1 MDPLTL
7 FALANGAVAAV
18 KKGCQLYKDIK
29 GAAGDVKAVLKDLD
43 EQFHANHPPD
53 KPATV
58 TQKNAYIE
66 EKNRVIELN
75 KKQGETAGIY
85 QELANYLG
93 DFFDNMNK
101 CIAVIEEEERKNRE
115 EIYDGDESLGR
126 RALQLV
132 IMKKQL
138 EQMQVELREMLV
150 YNSPPE
156 LGGLW
161 SDVSEMMEKMGG
173 QQKVLLTRKMRED
186 ARKAERRRAKIKHYI
201 EELVW
206 GGMAIF
212 LGLLMVILM
221 TWVSYDRKQRWP
233 ELEPDLVKQRQN
245 ERRQE
250 HLIWLQAQEER
261 IKKEDQEFNQRQRD
275 FITNQREKESN
286 EETST
291 ADKSAGQQ

>member
-1 MDPLTL
+1 MDPITL

-43 EQFHANHPPD
+43 EQFAANHKD

-58 TQKNAYIE
+58 TQRNAYVE

-75 KKQGETAGIY
+75 KKGGETAGIY

-115 EIYDGDESLGR
+115 ELYEGDDSLGR

-138 EQMQVELREMLV
+138 DQMKVELREMMV
-150 YNSPPE
+150 YQAPPE
-156 LGGLW
+156 LGALW
-161 SDVSEMMEKMGG
+161 TDVSEMMKDMGA
-173 QQKVLLTRKMRED
+173 QQKVLLTRKMRQD
-186 ARKAERRRAKIKHYI
+186 AAAAARRKAKFKLYMQ
-201 EELVW
+201 ELSYGIIVL
-206 GGMAIF
+206 GIAITMV
-212 LGLLMVILM
+212 LLMWWI
-221 TWVSYDRKQRWP
+221 SYDRKQRWP
-233 ELEPDLVKQRQN
+233 ELEPEV
-245 ERRQE
+245 
-250 HLIWLQAQEER
+250 IAQKREER
-261 IKKEDQEFNQRQRD
+261 KKLRILKLQQHEEMIKKRDEEFQKQQE
-275 FITNQREKESN
+275 
-286 EETST
+286 
-291 ADKSAGQQ
+291 

>member
-7 FALANGAVAAV
+7 FALANGAVQAV

-43 EQFHANHPPD
+43 DQFHANHPPD

-58 TQKNAYIE
+58 TQRNAYIE

-101 CIAVIEEEERKNRE
+101 CLTVIEEEERKNRE
-115 EIYDGDESLGR
+115 EIYEGEESLGR

-138 EQMQVELREMLV
+138 EQMAVELREMMI
-150 YNSPPE
+150 YNAPPE

-161 SDVSEMMEKMGG
+161 TDVSEMMNQIGG
-173 QQKVLLTRKMRED
+173 QQKILLTRKMRDD
-186 ARKAERRRAKIKHYI
+186 AERERRRKQLLDKYFLEGIAVLGMIVTI
-201 EELVW
+201 GVLII
-206 GGMAIF
+206 GMAIVVHDRIAKYPQ
-212 LGLLMVILM
+212 LG
-221 TWVSYDRKQRWP
+221 TGWVPKTEKQR
-233 ELEPDLVKQRQN
+233 R
-245 ERRQE
+245 
-250 HLIWLQAQEER
+250 EEAKPKVYVGR
-261 IKKEDQEFNQRQRD
+261 
-275 FITNQREKESN
+275 
-286 EETST
+286 
-291 ADKSAGQQ
+291 

>member
-1 MDPLTL
+1 VDPLTL

-43 EQFHANHPPD
+43 EQFNNNHKD

-58 TQKNAYIE
+58 TQRNAYIE

-75 KKQGETAGIY
+75 KKQGETVGIY

-115 EIYDGDESLGR
+115 EIYEGNESLGR

-138 EQMQVELREMLV
+138 EQMEVELREMLV
-150 YNSPPE
+150 YNAPPE
-156 LGGLW
+156 LGALW
-161 SDVSEMMEKMGG
+161 TDVSEMMESMGG

-186 ARKAERRRAKIKHYI
+186 QRAAERRRARIKHYM

-212 LGLLMVILM
+212 LGLVVVILM

-233 ELEPDLVKQRQN
+233 ELEPTLVKKRQD

-250 HLIWLQAQEER
+250 HLIWLKAQEER
-261 IKKEDQEFNQRQRD
+261 IAKEDQEFSQRQRD
-275 FITNQREKESN
+275 FITSQREREANENSSN
-286 EETST
+286 E
-291 ADKSAGQQ
+291 DR

>member
-29 GAAGDVKAVLKDLD
+29 GAAGEVKSVLKDLD
-43 EQFHANHPPD
+43 EQFSKAHPPD
-53 KPATV
+53 KPAS
-58 TQKNAYIE
+58 IE
-66 EKNRVIELN
+66 ARNQFIQEKNRVIELN
-75 KKQGETAGIY
+75 KRGGETAGIY

-115 EIYDGDESLGR
+115 EIYEGNESLGR

-138 EQMQVELREMLV
+138 EQMQTELREMLV
-150 YNSPPE
+150 YDSPPE

-161 SDVSEMMEKMGG
+161 TDVSHMMKEMGG
-173 QQKVLLTRKMRED
+173 QQKVLLTRKLRED
-186 ARKAERRRAKIKHYI
+186 ARRAERRRAKIKHYM
-201 EELVW
+201 EELSY
-206 GGMAIF
+206 
-212 LGLLMVILM
+212 GLFALVMGLTVVILM
-221 TWVSYDRKQRWP
+221 TYVSYDRKQRWP
-233 ELEPDLVKQRQN
+233 ELEPDVLKIKQA
-245 ERRQE
+245 ERRKE

-261 IKKEDQEFNQRQRD
+261 IKKED
-275 FITNQREKESN
+275 
-286 EETST
+286 EEYSKQQ
-291 ADKSAGQQ
+291 KSE

>member
-29 GAAGDVKAVLKDLD
+29 GAAGEVKSVLKDLD
-43 EQFHANHPPD
+43 EQFSKAHPPD
-53 KPATV
+53 KPAS
-58 TQKNAYIE
+58 IE
-66 EKNRVIELN
+66 ARNQFIQEKNRIIELN
-75 KKQGETAGIY
+75 KRGGETAGIY

-101 CIAVIEEEERKNRE
+101 CMAVIEEEERKNRE
-115 EIYDGDESLGR
+115 EIYEGNESLGR

-138 EQMQVELREMLV
+138 EQMQTELREMLV
-150 YNSPPE
+150 YDSPPE

-161 SDVSEMMEKMGG
+161 TDVSHMMKEMGG

-186 ARKAERRRAKIKHYI
+186 ARKVERRRAKIKHYM
-201 EELVW
+201 EEL
-206 GGMAIF
+206 AY
-212 LGLLMVILM
+212 GLFALVMGLTVVIMM
-221 TWVSYDRKQRWP
+221 TYVSYDRKQRWP
-233 ELEPDLVKQRQN
+233 ELEPEIIKRKQA
-245 ERRQE
+245 ERRKD

-261 IKKEDQEFNQRQRD
+261 IKKEDEEELKQR
-275 FITNQREKESN
+275 
-286 EETST
+286 
-291 ADKSAGQQ
+291 KSE

>member
-29 GAAGDVKAVLKDLD
+29 GAAGEVKSVLKDLD
-43 EQFHANHPPD
+43 DQFHKLHPPD
-53 KPATV
+53 NPPTV
-58 TQKNAYIE
+58 AQRNAYIE

-75 KKQGETAGIY
+75 KRGGETAGIY

-115 EIYDGDESLGR
+115 EIYEGDASLGR

-138 EQMQVELREMLV
+138 EQMKVELREMMV
-150 YNSPPE
+150 YQAPPE

-161 SDVSEMMEKMGG
+161 SDVEEMMEKMGG
-173 QQKVLLTRKMRED
+173 QQKILLTRKIRED
-186 ARKAERRRAKIKHYI
+186 ERAAARRRAQFKLWMS
-201 EELVW
+201 ELSY
-206 GGMAIF
+206 GIIILAI
-212 LGLLMVILM
+212 GVTIVLLMAWI
-221 TWVSYDRKQRWP
+221 SHDRKQRWP
-233 ELEPDLVKQRQN
+233 ELEPDVIKQRQ
-245 ERRQE
+245 EQRRRE
-250 HLIWLQAQEER
+250 HLIWLQAQQER
-261 IKKEDQEFNQRQRD
+261 IQKEDQEALRQQD
-275 FITNQREKESN
+275 SKQ
-286 EETST
+286 
-291 ADKSAGQQ
+291 D

>member
-29 GAAGDVKAVLKDLD
+29 GAAGEVKSVLKDLD
-43 EQFHANHPPD
+43 EQFSKAHPPD
-53 KPATV
+53 KPAS
-58 TQKNAYIE
+58 IE
-66 EKNRVIELN
+66 ARNQFIQEKNRVIELN
-75 KKQGETAGIY
+75 KRGGETAGIY

-115 EIYDGDESLGR
+115 EIYEGNESLGR

-138 EQMQVELREMLV
+138 EQMQTELREMLV
-150 YNSPPE
+150 YDSPPE

-161 SDVSEMMEKMGG
+161 TDVSHMMKEMGG
-173 QQKVLLTRKMRED
+173 QQKVLLTRKLRED
-186 ARKAERRRAKIKHYI
+186 ARRAERRRAKIKHYM
-201 EELVW
+201 EELSY
-206 GGMAIF
+206 
-212 LGLLMVILM
+212 GLFALVMGLTVVIMM
-221 TWVSYDRKQRWP
+221 TYVSYDRKQRWP
-233 ELEPDLVKQRQN
+233 ELEPDVLKIKQA
-245 ERRQE
+245 ERRKE

-261 IKKEDQEFNQRQRD
+261 IKKED
-275 FITNQREKESN
+275 
-286 EETST
+286 EEYSKQQ
-291 ADKSAGQQ
+291 KSE

>member
-29 GAAGDVKAVLKDLD
+29 GAAGEVKSVLKDLD
-43 EQFHANHPPD
+43 DQFHANHPPD

-58 TQKNAYIE
+58 TQRNAYIE

-101 CIAVIEEEERKNRE
+101 CVAVIEEEERKARE
-115 EIYDGDESLGR
+115 EIYEGEDSLGR

-138 EQMQVELREMLV
+138 EQMQVELRELLV
-150 YNSPPE
+150 YQSPPE
-156 LGGLW
+156 LGAMYT
-161 SDVSEMMEKMGG
+161 DVEEMMEKMGG
-173 QQKVLLTRKMRED
+173 HQKILLTKKMREEE
-186 ARKAERRRAKIKHYI
+186 RKAIRRRAKFKMYMT
-201 EELVW
+201 ELAF
-206 GGMAIF
+206 GGIAFALVITMITMMA
-212 LGLLMVILM
+212 
-221 TWVSYDRKQRWP
+221 WVSYDRRQRWP
-233 ELEPDLVKQRQN
+233 ELEPEVLAIKRAERKKEKLIELEEFRKQQEAEDRAFSQRQLDFIKKQRAN
-245 ERRQE
+245 EDMQ
-250 HLIWLQAQEER
+250 
-261 IKKEDQEFNQRQRD
+261 
-275 FITNQREKESN
+275 S
-286 EETST
+286 
-291 ADKSAGQQ
+291 ADIEQQ

>member
-29 GAAGDVKAVLKDLD
+29 GAAGDVKAVLKDL
-43 EQFHANHPPD
+43 EQQFNSSHPAD
-53 KPATV
+53 KPASV
-58 TQKNAYIE
+58 AQRNAYIE
-66 EKNRVIELN
+66 EKNRVIDLN

-115 EIYDGDESLGR
+115 EIYEGSESLGR

-138 EQMQVELREMLV
+138 EQMQTELREMLV
-150 YNSPPE
+150 YDSPPE

-161 SDVSEMMEKMGG
+161 TDVSEMMTAMGG
-173 QQKVLLTRKMRED
+173 QQKVLLTKKMRQD
-186 ARKAERRRAKIKHYI
+186 AAKAARRKAKFKKIV
-201 EELVW
+201 EESVYL
-206 GGMAIF
+206 GMAVF
-212 LGLLMVILM
+212 LALIMIIMM
-221 TWVSYDRKQRWP
+221 TYVSHERKQRWP
-233 ELEPDLVKQRQN
+233 ELEPAELKKKQEKRSK
-245 ERRQE
+245 E
-250 HLIWLQAQEER
+250 HLIWLQAQHER
-261 IKKEDQEFNQRQRD
+261 IQQEDQSYQEQNG
-275 FITNQREKESN
+275 NKE
-286 EETST
+286 
-291 ADKSAGQQ
+291 

>member
-1 MDPLTL
+1 M
-7 FALANGAVAAV
+7 ANAAVSAV

-29 GAAGDVKAVLKDLD
+29 GAAGEVKSVLKDLD
-43 EQFHANHPPD
+43 DQFHANHPPD

-58 TQKNAYIE
+58 TQRNAYIE

-101 CIAVIEEEERKNRE
+101 CMAVIEEEERKNRE
-115 EIYDGDESLGR
+115 EIYEGDASLGR

-138 EQMQVELREMLV
+138 EQMKTELREMLV
-150 YNSPPE
+150 YDSPPE

-161 SDVSEMMEKMGG
+161 TDVNEMMTEMGG
-173 QQKVLLTRKMRED
+173 QQKVLLTRKIREE
-186 ARKAERRRAKIKHYI
+186 ARAAERRRARFKHYM
-201 EELVW
+201 EELSYGLFALV
-206 GGMAIF
+206 MALTMI
-212 LGLLMVILM
+212 ILM

-233 ELEPDLVKQRQN
+233 EFEPDIVKQRQA
-245 ERRQE
+245 ERRKE
-250 HLIWLQAQEER
+250 HLIWLQSQEER
-261 IKKEDQEFNQRQRD
+261 IKREDEEH
-275 FITNQREKESN
+275 EKQQ
-286 EETST
+286 
-291 ADKSAGQQ
+291 KSE

>member
-43 EQFHANHPPD
+43 EQFAANHKD

-58 TQKNAYIE
+58 TQRNAYIE
-66 EKNRVIELN
+66 EKNRVIDLN

-93 DFFDNMNK
+93 DFFDAMNK
-101 CIAVIEEEERKNRE
+101 CITVIEEEERKNRE
-115 EIYDGDESLGR
+115 EIYEGDESLGR

-138 EQMQVELREMLV
+138 DQMKVELREMMV
-150 YNSPPE
+150 YQAPPE

-161 SDVSEMMEKMGG
+161 TDVSEMMDEMGG
-173 QQKVLLTRKMRED
+173 QQKKLLTEKMRRDE
-186 ARKAERRRAKIKHYI
+186 REAERRRKKMKMLRD
-201 EELVW
+201 E
-206 GGMAIF
+206 AIYGF
-212 LGLLMVILM
+212 VTLFTMLFFGFMIA
-221 TWVSYDRKQRWP
+221 WVVD
-233 ELEPDLVKQRQN
+233 D
-245 ERRQE
+245 
-250 HLIWLQAQEER
+250 R
-261 IKKEDQEFNQRQRD
+261 IKKYPQYGTGWIPKSEDQRK
-275 FITNQREKESN
+275 RESMPPVYI
-286 EETST
+286 
-291 ADKSAGQQ
+291 GR

>member
-29 GAAGDVKAVLKDLD
+29 GAAGDVKSVLKDLD
-43 EQFHANHPPD
+43 DQFHKLHPPD
-53 KPATV
+53 NPPSVA
-58 TQKNAYIE
+58 QRNAYVE

-101 CIAVIEEEERKNRE
+101 CMAVIEEEERKNRE
-115 EIYDGDESLGR
+115 EIYEGDDSLGR

-138 EQMQVELREMLV
+138 EQMKVELREMLV
-150 YNSPPE
+150 YEAPPE
-156 LGGLW
+156 LGGLCT
-161 SDVSEMMEKMGG
+161 DVSEMMDKMGG
-173 QQKVLLTRKMRED
+173 QQKILLTKKMRED
-186 ARKAERRRAKIKHYI
+186 ERKAERRRQKIKHYM
-201 EELVW
+201 EELTW
-206 GGMAIF
+206 GAVAMV
-212 LGLLMVILM
+212 LGLTVIILM
-221 TWVSYDRKQRWP
+221 WWVSHDRKQRWP
-233 ELEPDLVKQRQN
+233 DLEPAIIRQRQE
-245 ERRQE
+245 ERRRE

-261 IKKEDQEFNQRQRD
+261 VRKEDEAALRQQD
-275 FITNQREKESN
+275 AKN
-286 EETST
+286 
-291 ADKSAGQQ
+291 D

>member
-1 MDPLTL
+1 MDPITL

-53 KPATV
+53 KPAT
-58 TQKNAYIE
+58 TAQRNAYIE

-101 CIAVIEEEERKNRE
+101 CMAVIEEEERKNRE
-115 EIYDGDESLGR
+115 EIYEGDQSLGR

-138 EQMQVELREMLV
+138 EQMAVELREMMIFQ
-150 YNSPPE
+150 SPPE
-156 LGGLW
+156 LGALW
-161 SDVSEMMEKMGG
+161 TDVSEMMKEMGG
-173 QQKVLLTRKMRED
+173 QQKVLLTKKLRDE
-186 ARKAERRRAKIKHYI
+186 ARAAARRRARIKHYM
-201 EELVW
+201 EELSY
-206 GGMAIF
+206 
-212 LGLLMVILM
+212 GLFALVMGLTVVILM
-221 TWVSYDRKQRWP
+221 SYVSYDRKQRWP
-233 ELEPDLVKQRQN
+233 ELEPDIVKQRQA
-245 ERRQE
+245 ERRKE

-261 IKKEDQEFNQRQRD
+261 IKRED
-275 FITNQREKESN
+275 
-286 EETST
+286 EEYLKQQ
-291 ADKSAGQQ
+291 KSE

>member
-1 MDPLTL
+1 VDPLTL

-29 GAAGDVKAVLKDLD
+29 GAAGEVKSVLKDLD
-43 EQFHANHPPD
+43 DQFHKLHPPEN
-53 KPATV
+53 PPTIS
-58 TQKNAYIE
+58 QKNAYIE

-75 KKQGETAGIY
+75 KRGGETAGIY

-115 EIYDGDESLGR
+115 EIYEGDASLGR

-138 EQMQVELREMLV
+138 EQMKVELREMMV
-150 YNSPPE
+150 YQAPPE

-161 SDVSEMMEKMGG
+161 SDVEEMMETMGG

-186 ARKAERRRAKIKHYI
+186 ARAAERRRARIKHYM

-206 GGMAIF
+206 GGLAFVLAITVV
-212 LGLLMVILM
+212 LMM
-221 TWVSYDRKQRWP
+221 WYVSYDRKQRWP
-233 ELEPDLVKQRQN
+233 ELEPDVVKQRQ
-245 ERRQE
+245 EQRRRE
-250 HLIWLQAQEER
+250 HLIWLQAQQER
-261 IKKEDQEFNQRQRD
+261 IAKEDQEFV
-275 FITNQREKESN
+275 
-286 EETST
+286 
-291 ADKSAGQQ
+291 GQQKE

>member
-43 EQFHANHPPD
+43 DQFNNNHKD

-58 TQKNAYIE
+58 AQRNTYIE

-101 CIAVIEEEERKNRE
+101 CMAVIEEEERKNRE
-115 EIYDGDESLGR
+115 EIYEGDQSLGR

-138 EQMQVELREMLV
+138 DQMKTELREMLV
-150 YNSPPE
+150 YDSPPE
-156 LGGLW
+156 LGALW
-161 SDVSEMMEKMGG
+161 TDVNEMMTEMGG

-186 ARKAERRRAKIKHYI
+186 ARAAERRRAKFKLYMT
-201 EELVW
+201 ELSYGILAFVLVITMVVL
-206 GGMAIF
+206 MA
-212 LGLLMVILM
+212 
-221 TWVSYDRKQRWP
+221 WVTHDRRQRWP
-233 ELEPDLVKQRQN
+233 EFEPDVVKAR
-245 ERRQE
+245 
-250 HLIWLQAQEER
+250 QEER
-261 IKKEDQEFNQRQRD
+261 KRQRLLELQQWQENQRIEEEIYHKRNQEFIKKQRVD
-275 FITNQREKESN
+275 EVNDDT
-286 EETST
+286 
-291 ADKSAGQQ
+291 KSE